1 MILPAGNIA
10 AKVVVVTKREIR
22 THTTMLPEH
31 NVLTTCDVH
40 AAEEAW
46 YWPKHILHSGRLCIT
61 SRPIYKRDVI
71 H

>member
-10 AKVVVVTKREIR
+10 AKVVTKREIH
-22 THTTMLPEH
+22 THTTMLTEH

-46 YWPKHILHSGRLCIT
+46 YWPKHILHSG
-61 SRPIYKRDVI
+61 
-71 H
+71 